1 MSPILLIG
9 VLLFVGFLGGETA
22 RKLRLPKVTGFI
34 LAGVLLN
41 PGVLGWVPA
50 DFTARTDFVTN
61 VALSFITF
69 SVGGTLRLSR
79 IRRFGKDIVIIT
91 LCEAELA
98 FLGVVLGIL
107 AVAPWLIHA
116 PDAGWTATYIP
127 VALLM
132 GCLASPT
139 DPSATLAVV
148 HEYKAKGPV
157 TSTILGVTAF
167 DDALGIINYSIA
179 TALSVMLISHQR
191 PEVVSAVFSPVG
203 QILGA
208 VLLGAAFGFAFN
220 VLIRLVGREGE
231 GVLIVIVLASL
242 STCFGVAH
250 RLGVDELLATMSM
263 GVVVVNF
270 SSLREKVFKVLERY
284 TEELIFVLF
293 FTLSGMHLNLS
304 VFLANLPLVAV
315 FILSRAFG
323 KIAGAVTGAM
333 LASAPAKVK
342 RYVAGGLIPQGGI
355 AIGLALLMQQNPS
368 LAPLAKTVISVII
381 GATVVHE
388 TLGPILSKAAI
399 HAAGEITPRS

>member
-1 MSPILLIG
+1 MSPVLLIG
-9 VLLFVGFLGGETA
+9 ILLFVGFLGGEAA

-41 PGVLGWVPA
+41 PGLFGLMPA
-50 DFTARTDFVTN
+50 DFTGHTELVTN

-98 FLGVVLGIL
+98 FLGVVIGIL
-107 AVAPWLIHA
+107 AAAPLLIHA
-116 PDAGWTATYIP
+116 ANASWAATYVP

-179 TALSVMLISHQR
+179 TALSVMLISHHG
-191 PEVVSAVFSPVG
+191 PDVASTVLSPAMN
-203 QILGA
+203 ILGA
-208 VLLGAAFGFAFN
+208 ALLGVAFGFAFN
-220 VLIRLVGREGE
+220 LLIRLVGREGE

-250 RLGVDELLATMSM
+250 SLGVDELLSTMTM
-263 GVVVVNF
+263 GAIVVNF
-270 SSLREKVFKVLERY
+270 SPAWEKVFKVLERY

-293 FTLSGMHLNLS
+293 FTLSGMHLDFS
-304 VFLANLPLVAV
+304 VFAANLPLVVV
-315 FILSRAFG
+315 FIVSRSVG
-323 KIAGAVTGAM
+323 KIAGAIAGAT
-333 LASAPAKVK
+333 LAGAPPKVRK
-342 RYVAGGLIPQGGI
+342 YVAGGLVPQGGI
-355 AIGLALLMQQNPS
+355 VIGLALLMQQNP
-368 LAPLAKTVISVII
+368 PLAGLANVVISVII

-388 TLGPILSKAAI
+388 ILGPILSKVAI
-399 HAAGEITPRS
+399 KAAGEIAASQ